1 MILDLQLARRQ
12 AEDEL
17 WRHRQGGACND
28 YYGSRCT
35 LCAFWE
41 GYLRCIQD
49 MVKLTGSVW
58 PQAKDLPKERTIT
71 PEKLTTPRAITFE
84 D

>member
-1 MILDLQLARRQ
+1 
-12 AEDEL
+12 
-17 WRHRQGGACND
+17 
-28 YYGSRCT
+28 
-35 LCAFWE
+35 
-41 GYLRCIQD
+41 